1 MNNPKAEDFEHR
13 TAALTSWALFGSVG
27 TCTVLSGFSQDAYQV
42 SLAGYGILIIGF
54 VAHLIINRIFG
65 RGFRPGEIAAA
76 FSIFGICILGL
87 IAGWLFDPQFSTP
100 DLISGI
106 AGVSLV
112 VLTFLVYVT
121 TRFGLRGS
129 FSMFHIADHS

>member
-1 MNNPKAEDFEHR
+1 MNDPKIEDFEHR
-13 TAALTSWALFGSVG
+13 MATLTSWALFGSVG
-27 TCTVLSGFSQDAYQV
+27 TCAVLSGFSQDAYPV

-54 VAHLIINRIFG
+54 IAHLIINRIFG
-65 RGFRPGEIAAA
+65 RAFRPGEIAAG
-76 FSIFGICILGL
+76 FSIFGVCVLGL
-87 IAGWLFDPQFSTP
+87 ITGWLLDPQFSTS

-106 AGVSLV
+106 AGVSSA

-129 FSMFHIADHS
+129 FSMFHVADHP